1 MLFSQ
6 LGWLKAAIVAA
17 WQRFMRILH
26 CIHSLDPRGGGPAD
40 FVRQAASLQKSHGF
54 EMEVACLDAVD
65 SGWLKEFPARVHAF
79 GPGAGNYGYCKGFV
93 PWLKAQKTAFDAVV
107 VNGIWQYSSFG
118 SWLALNG
125 GSVPY
130 VVFPHGM
137 LDPWFNESYP
147 LKRLKKQ
154 MYWIAC
160 ESHVLSNASAVFF
173 TADTERERSARSF
186 VPYNVNA
193 VTVPYG
199 TNPPSED
206 LAECRQGFF
215 RNNPELDG
223 KLIVAYLG
231 RLHEKKGCDLL
242 VRAFNMLADKNP
254 HLRLV
259 IAGPGDASY
268 CATLDQA
275 IAGNPAVTRLN
286 LLAGKDKWGLLA
298 AADALILPSHQE
310 NFARVV
316 AEALSC
322 STPALLSDKVNIH
335 GQVVQDGAGIAAPDT
350 LEGTTQL
357 LVDFLS
363 LSSDQRD
370 AMRRQARE
378 TYEKR
383 FNLSKNFSEYLQI
396 LSSYCK
402 LKP

>member
-1 MLFSQ
+1 
-6 LGWLKAAIVAA
+6 
-17 WQRFMRILH
+17 MRILH

-54 EMEVACLDAVD
+54 EMEVACLDA
-65 SGWLKEFPARVHAF
+65 SNSQWLKEFPARVHAF
-79 GPGAGNYGYCKGFV
+79 GPGVGSYGYCNGFV
-93 PWLKAQKTAFDAVV
+93 PWLKEQKMAFDVIV

-118 SWLALNG
+118 SYLALKD

-137 LDPWFNESYP
+137 LDPWFNDSYP

-154 MYWIAC
+154 IYWIAC
-160 ESHVLSNASAVFF
+160 ESHVLKNARAVFF

-186 VPYNVNA
+186 VPYNVEA

-199 TNPPSED
+199 TNPPSDD
-206 LAECRQGFF
+206 LADCRREFF
-215 RNNPELDG
+215 KNNPELNG

-242 VRAFNMLADKNP
+242 VRAFTKLADQNP

-259 IAGPGDASY
+259 IAGPGEASY
-268 CATLDQA
+268 CAFLDRI

-286 LLAGKDKWGLLA
+286 QLAGREKWALLA

-322 STPALLSDKVNIH
+322 STPVLLSDKVNIH
-335 GQVVQDGAGIAAPDT
+335 GQVVQDGAGLAAPDT
-350 LEGTTQL
+350 LAGTTQL
-357 LVDFLS
+357 LVDFLL
-363 LSSDQRD
+363 LSAEQRD

-378 TYEKR
+378 SYEKR
-383 FNLSKNFSEYLQI
+383 FNLSTNFSSYLRI
-396 LSSYCK
+396 LASSCK
-402 LKP
+402 LKA